1 MTVLGM
7 IVIVTWAWM
16 LATSLH
22 VDDLRTDARRPS
34 IHVRRPAEAGVVPDL
49 PARLRRKTR
58 LRAASVDGVGTPAG

>member
-7 IVIVTWAWM
+7 IVIVTWVWM

-34 IHVRRPAEAGVVPDL
+34 LLVRQPAEAGVVPDL

-58 LRAASVDGVGTPAG
+58 LRAAAVDGAGTPAG